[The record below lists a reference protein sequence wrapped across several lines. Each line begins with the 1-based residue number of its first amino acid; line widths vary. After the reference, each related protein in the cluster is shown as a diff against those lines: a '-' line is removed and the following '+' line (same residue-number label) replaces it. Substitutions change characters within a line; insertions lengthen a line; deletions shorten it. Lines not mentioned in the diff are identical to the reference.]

1 MRGSRKLS
9 LLFIFFTIISIS
21 YPRPA
26 AAVCDGCVVAAVTKA
41 HLAEMVAM
49 AAQSTAEIAAM
60 YASTNMA
67 IMGTPTG
74 TLPGPFLRMVPS
86 ETPGGDLLPIPGI
99 VPPWSLVT
107 YYENVWW
114 PRMIELTKAQQGAQ
128 DKVSTLQQQM
138 SDRTAQA
145 AEYSRYMQ
153 ETRRMAVEH
162 QARNLGRA
170 EVLCPEPSMGR
181 SALANRE
188 KVRYGARQLE
198 LRATREAG
206 GDKDMPTAM
215 GGIEYQKAMIQ
226 ARINEGMCN
235 PNDSNGAAAKYC
247 KNPKPAIMNADQ
259 RVSTL
264 MGTYLLDDAQN
275 SESLG
280 TVNRAQ
286 RFVENVFNSRAFEP
300 IPVSLTGQ
308 STLSPNVVQAMAEQS
323 AYSAKLNVLQRPFI
337 EEQANRA
344 PLSGN
349 VEALGEL
356 RGVLDR
362 AGYAGEAKEAYIKND
377 KISRA
382 AEDYIRYVVYD
393 SDPKTSSVDL
403 AGAASM
409 SLENLMSVGIQK
421 EMKQIVLMYD
431 IREQIRQTNLLLGT
445 IGGILLEPKYE
456 KIRANLQAVQ
466 SGNDRPH

>member
-1 MRGSRKLS
+1 
-9 LLFIFFTIISIS
+9 
-21 YPRPA
+21 
-26 AAVCDGCVVAAVTKA
+26 
-41 HLAEMVAM
+41 
-49 AAQSTAEIAAM
+49 
-60 YASTNMA
+60 
-67 IMGTPTG
+67 
-74 TLPGPFLRMVPS
+74 
-86 ETPGGDLLPIPGI
+86 
-99 VPPWSLVT
+99 
-107 YYENVWW
+107 
-114 PRMIELTKAQQGAQ
+114 
-128 DKVSTLQQQM
+128 
-138 SDRTAQA
+138 
-145 AEYSRYMQ
+145 
-153 ETRRMAVEH
+153 
-162 QARNLGRA
+162 
-170 EVLCPEPSMGR
+170 
-181 SALANRE
+181 
-188 KVRYGARQLE
+188 
-198 LRATREAG
+198 
-206 GDKDMPTAM
+206 
-215 GGIEYQKAMIQ
+215 
-226 ARINEGMCN
+226 
-235 PNDSNGAAAKYC
+235 
-247 KNPKPAIMNADQ
+247 MNADQ
-259 RVSTL
+259 RISTL
-264 MGTYLLDDAQN
+264 TVSYVLDDAQN